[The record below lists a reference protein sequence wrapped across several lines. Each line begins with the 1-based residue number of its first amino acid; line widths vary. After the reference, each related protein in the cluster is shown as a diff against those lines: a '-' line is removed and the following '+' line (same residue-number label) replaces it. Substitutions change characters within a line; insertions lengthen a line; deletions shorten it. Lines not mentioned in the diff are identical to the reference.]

1 MYDQIAWFL
10 ANSTPPR
17 VPNASED
24 SSPKDAHLRPR
35 VLVVDDE
42 HLIADTVTAILNA
55 NGFEAVGVYNGEE
68 ALGAARTLRPD
79 IVISDVLMPRMSG
92 VELGIELRKQFP
104 ATRIFLFSG
113 QAATSELMRK
123 AQAEGYNFEL
133 FAKPIHP
140 EELISRLRTP

>member
-1 MYDQIAWFL
+1 LYDQIAWFL
-10 ANSTPPR
+10 ANTTPSP
-17 VPNASED
+17 VPEASKD
-24 SSPKDAHLRPR
+24 PSPKDGHLRPR

-42 HLIADTVTAILNA
+42 HLIADTVAAILNA

-68 ALGAARTLRPD
+68 ALGAARNLHPD

-92 VELGIELRKQFP
+92 VELGIELRKQYP

-113 QAATSELMRK
+113 QAATTELMRK
-123 AQAEGYNFEL
+123 AHADGYDFEL
-133 FAKPIHP
+133 FPKPIHP